1 MNIMTVIFN
10 GLSTSSILLITALGL
25 AITFGL
31 MRVINMAHGE
41 FIMIGAYT
49 TYVVQNLFSVFL
61 PSSVFDAYYIV
72 ALFAAFG
79 VAFAIGVIMEKL
91 IVSRLYGNEIDS
103 LLATWGVSL
112 ILQQLARSIFGAQ
125 PVNVKAPSFL
135 QGNIGTGDVT
145 FSYVRIFIIVMM
157 IFCLVGVWLLMY
169 RTNFGSKMRATMQN
183 RSMAQCLG
191 INTKKMDSITFG
203 IGSGLAGIAGCS
215 ISLLFSIDST
225 LGTKYIVDT
234 FMVVVLGGV
243 GKLLGTFCGADIIGF
258 SSVFMENLTSASIA
272 KFIVLIIVIV
282 FLQKKPQGLFTIR
295 SRSLDD

>member
-49 TYVVQNLFSVFL
+49 TYVVQNLFSAFL

-135 QGNIGTGDVT
+135 QGNIGTGDIT
-145 FSYVRIFIIVMM
+145 FSYVNGSTLCRQSALHLTDCWHRLLHQTS
-157 IFCLVGVWLLMY
+157 CLLCIPHLHRHTVLLLIPPESLP
-169 RTNFGSKMRATMQN
+169 GPE
-183 RSMAQCLG
+183 
-191 INTKKMDSITFG
+191 
-203 IGSGLAGIAGCS
+203 
-215 ISLLFSIDST
+215 LLFPQ
-225 LGTKYIVDT
+225 
-234 FMVVVLGGV
+234 
-243 GKLLGTFCGADIIGF
+243 
-258 SSVFMENLTSASIA
+258 NTS
-272 KFIVLIIVIV
+272 
-282 FLQKKPQGLFTIR
+282 
-295 SRSLDD
+295 

>member
-1 MNIMTVIFN
+1 M
-10 GLSTSSILLITALGL
+10 
-25 AITFGL
+25 
-31 MRVINMAHGE
+31 
-41 FIMIGAYT
+41 
-49 TYVVQNLFSVFL
+49 
-61 PSSVFDAYYIV
+61 
-72 ALFAAFG
+72 
-79 VAFAIGVIMEKL
+79 
-91 IVSRLYGNEIDS
+91 YGNEIDS

-135 QGNIGTGDVT
+135 QGNVGTGDVT

-203 IGSGLAGIAGCS
+203 IGSGLAGLAGCS

>member
-1 MNIMTVIFN
+1 
-10 GLSTSSILLITALGL
+10 LLITALGL

-49 TYVVQNLFSVFL
+49 TYVVQNLFSAFL

>member
-1 MNIMTVIFN
+1 
-10 GLSTSSILLITALGL
+10 
-25 AITFGL
+25 
-31 MRVINMAHGE
+31 MAHGE

-49 TYVVQNLFSVFL
+49 TYVVQNLFSAFL

-135 QGNIGTGDVT
+135 QGNVGTGDVT

-203 IGSGLAGIAGCS
+203 IGSGLAGLAGCS

>member
-49 TYVVQNLFSVFL
+49 TYVVQNLFSAFL

-135 QGNIGTGDVT
+135 QGNVGTGDVT

-191 INTKKMDSITFG
+191 INTKKWIVLHSVLVLD
-203 IGSGLAGIAGCS
+203 LQVLQAVLYHCS
-215 ISLLFSIDST
+215 FLLIQHLVQST
-225 LGTKYIVDT
+225 L
-234 FMVVVLGGV
+234 
-243 GKLLGTFCGADIIGF
+243 
-258 SSVFMENLTSASIA
+258 
-272 KFIVLIIVIV
+272 LIH
-282 FLQKKPQGLFTIR
+282 LW
-295 SRSLDD
+295 